1 MKKFIVICYEVH
13 NLGVKDL
20 KEFTNKEDALKYLKE
35 EASNMYEICCSY
47 YKKERHLENMDDAV
61 MLSFD
66 YLGENTAYITD
77 CDDKVWTWEI
87 IEA

>member
-20 KEFTNKEDALKYLKE
+20 KEFTKRE
-35 EASNMYEICCSY
+35 EANNMYEICCSY

-61 MLSFD
+61 MLSFN

>member
-20 KEFTNKEDALKYLKE
+20 KEFTNKEDDLKYLRE
-35 EASNMYEICCSY
+35 EANNMYEICCSY

-61 MLSFD
+61 MLSFN

>member
-20 KEFTNKEDALKYLKE
+20 KEFTNKEDALKYLRE
-35 EASNMYEICCSY
+35 EANNMYEICYSY

>member
-1 MKKFIVICYEVH
+1 MSFKREERIAFLFFFLSYINYQK
-13 NLGVKDL
+13 
-20 KEFTNKEDALKYLKE
+20 NKGDALKYLRE
-35 EASNMYEICCSY
+35 EANNMYEICCSY

-61 MLSFD
+61 MLSFN

>member
-35 EASNMYEICCSY
+35 EANNMYEICCSY
-47 YKKERHLENMDDAV
+47 YKQERHLENMDDAV

>member
-20 KEFTNKEDALKYLKE
+20 KEFTNKEDALKYLRE
-35 EASNMYEICCSY
+35 EANNMYEICCSY

-61 MLSFD
+61 MLSFN
-66 YLGENTAYITD
+66 YLGEYAPV
-77 CDDKVWTWEI
+77 K
-87 IEA
+87 

>member
-1 MKKFIVICYEVH
+1 
-13 NLGVKDL
+13 
-20 KEFTNKEDALKYLKE
+20 
-35 EASNMYEICCSY
+35 MYEICCSY

>member
-1 MKKFIVICYEVH
+1 MELNTLFSWKQKIDETNISSKS
-13 NLGVKDL
+13 NLR
-20 KEFTNKEDALKYLKE
+20 E
-35 EASNMYEICCSY
+35 EANNMYEICCSY

-87 IEA
+87 IED

>member
-20 KEFTNKEDALKYLKE
+20 KE
-35 EASNMYEICCSY
+35 
-47 YKKERHLENMDDAV
+47 
-61 MLSFD
+61 
-66 YLGENTAYITD
+66 D